1 MMIIFVLVFVLI
13 LRARAMEMKVI
24 QIGFESDLNHIYS
37 FLRKFVTHF
46 SINKPVS
53 M

>member
-1 MMIIFVLVFVLI
+1 MMNIFVLVFVLI

-24 QIGFESDLNHIYS
+24 EIGFESDCNRIHS
-37 FLRKFVTHF
+37 CLRKFVTHF
-46 SINKPVS
+46 SVNKPVS